1 MMPDNA
7 ARNGLGSSRQVVLW
21 LGIAGILAAAIGFSW
36 DPTPLAQA
44 LAAIF
49 IVCALAHAAFAY
61 GMRRALIL
69 FIAGNVISF
78 AMENFGAAT
87 GFPFGSYH
95 FEVGANLP
103 HVGRIP
109 IIVGPLW
116 FGACY
121 FSWVIASVLLDGAD
135 RGLDRRFNLIAL
147 PIVAAFVVTQW
158 DLVMDAPN
166 ATIAKA
172 WIWHDGGRMF
182 GVPLSNFLGWL
193 VTSWLIFQVF
203 ALYLR
208 RSGVGPYPDRSTTLP
223 VIGILFY
230 LGSGLT
236 HAVPLII
243 GQTGEAVD
251 ARGYVWQVHD
261 IREATVAILL
271 LTMVFTALLA
281 ALRLLQHARSNSV
294 KSRWPGLN
302 GAG

>member
-103 HVGRIP
+103 HVGLIP

-172 WIWHDGGRMF
+172 WIWHDGGGMF
-182 GVPLSNFLGWL
+182 GVPLSNYLGWL

-294 KSRWPGLN
+294 KSRWPD
-302 GAG
+302 